1 MYIWDICSNLG
12 DEYRLLLKATSR
24 PLPTVVYFV
33 ARCLIKLVAN
43 FIHIVYNLL
52 TFFTAGQTQNCQTL
66 MLTSASLCAIALSTV
81 TLLFFLR
88 LRAIYE
94 DNRPV
99 VGIFFILWLGN
110 VACVS
115 MIPLIFKAATPSN
128 IQGIN
133 YCIAESIRIRNASIP
148 AIGTLVHDTCVFIAI
163 SYRLS
168 KNITVNNQGA
178 TFETVTKTFILGKNL
193 PKFSKVLFRGGQ
205 LLYLITLMASIS
217 TVILLHIPS
226 IPTTYRVVAD
236 PPQVAILSSLACTVF
251 RNLRLG
257 KMFDGQIQHKK
268 PIVEFQW
275 ASNSS
280 HPSQA
285 IPLSMVNTSKDGNNT
300 K

>member
-33 ARCLIKLVAN
+33 ARLSCLGFVISYALS
-43 FIHIVYNLL
+43 
-52 TFFTAGQTQNCQTL
+52 FTAQTQNCQTL
-66 MLTSASLCAIALSTV
+66 MLTSTSLSAIALSTV

-148 AIGTLVHDTCVFIAI
+148 AIGALVHDTCVFIAI
-163 SYRLS
+163 SYRLL
-168 KNITVNNQGA
+168 KNSTVNNFQGA

-257 KMFDGQIQHKK
+257 KMFDGQTQHKK
-268 PIVEFQW
+268 AIVEFQW

-285 IPLSMVNTSKDGNNT
+285 IPLSMANTSKDGNNN